1 MDRRDRSYAGR
12 LRRRPGVAWAVR
24 PHPVIGADRT
34 GIVATFT
41 LYFDGECPFCVREVR
56 WLQRRDRQGGL
67 AAVDIAA
74 AEFDPAAIGRTR
86 EEMMA
91 RIHGRRADGEVITG
105 MEVFREAYR
114 AVGLGW
120 ITAPTGWPL
129 LRPLFDCAYR
139 AFARNR
145 VRLGRLFGRACEGDR
160 CAAPLRPER

>member
-1 MDRRDRSYAGR
+1 VVRSH
-12 LRRRPGVAWAVR
+12 LWAK
-24 PHPVIGADRT
+24 ADRT
-34 GIVATFT
+34 GAVAIFT

-56 WLQRRDRQGGL
+56 WLQRRDRRGAL

-74 AEFDPAAIGRTR
+74 PEFDAAAIGRTR
-86 EEMMA
+86 DEMMA

-105 MEVFREAYR
+105 MAVFREAYR

-129 LRPLFDCAYR
+129 LRPLFDLAYR

-160 CAAPLRPER
+160 CAVPPQSGR